1 MKSHTDIEQSKKLA
15 EILPIESA
23 DMYYDKIDVEIDG
36 GKAIPEVLHSKLC
49 SGDLDVVIPAWSL
62 SALLELIPYYIDVKE
77 GRTIDDNPV
86 TNERYHLH
94 IDRIGLFGDRWKL
107 KYGDTQERQY
117 GKRFIRNYIE
127 YYRTNEYNNLI
138 DATFEMIIWLKENK
152 YI

>member
-1 MKSHTDIEQSKKLA
+1 MIATNLEQSKRL
-15 EILPIESA
+15 IELGVDPSTA
-23 DMYYDKIDVEIDG
+23 DMFYRDNGEDLKLMWELVVDKP
-36 GKAIPEVLHSKLC
+36 KF
-49 SGDLDVVIPAWSL
+49 PAWSL
-62 SALLELIPYYIDVKE
+62 SALLKLTPYYIDVKE